1 MTPILIIGASGY
13 VGQAFV
19 RALDSRNATFGTI
32 SGRSPDW
39 QYEAMFDSLRPALVI
54 NCAAMTGRPNISE
67 CESKAHAAYDANTS
81 LPGYIAELC
90 HRSGIPFAHISTA
103 CLWQGGFLNGKHRD
117 DLRGLTPNPPP
128 NLFTGHDE
136 TDEPTFFA
144 SVYVKSKLAAE
155 HLLSMYPNVWI
166 WRIRLPFSNHDH
178 PRNYLTKLLTYPR
191 LYDNVNSLTCLTD
204 AIPAMLQIA
213 ERDLPRGIYNVVN
226 PGYVS
231 TREITTILQPEHPKP
246 FQFFASDEEFLAA
259 PNAMAGSNCVVEP
272 SRLAAAGITVPTVQA
287 ALRTAVANWIPSP

>member
-13 VGQAFV
+13 VGQAFCRELSARGV
-19 RALDSRNATFGTI
+19 TYGYM
-32 SGRSPDW
+32 SGRAIGIEF
-39 QYEAMFDSLRPALVI
+39 QTMVESLRPTLCI

-67 CESKAHAAYDANTS
+67 CETKPGEAYTANTA
-81 LPGYIAELC
+81 LPGVLAERCQRL
-90 HRSGIPFAHISTA
+90 GIPFAHISTA
-103 CLWQGGFLNGKHRD
+103 CLWQGGWYDGLYKD
-117 DLRGLTPNPPP
+117 DLRNIQLQHAR
-128 NLFTGHDE
+128 LIGHIESDP
-136 TDEPTFFA
+136 PTFYG

-155 HLLSMYPNVWI
+155 RLLSMYPNVWI
-166 WRIRLPFSNHDH
+166 FRIRLPFSNHDH

-191 LYDNVNSLTCLTD
+191 LLDQVNSLTCLTD
-204 AIPAMLQIA
+204 AIPAMLSVA

-246 FQFFASDEEFLAA
+246 FKFFASDEEFLRA

-272 SRLAAAGITVPTVQA
+272 ARLTSEGIHLPTVQA
-287 ALRTAVANWIPSP
+287 ALRTAVDTWIPSK